1 MIRLKTLLQEAAD
14 DLNPKLRVLFVGDSE
29 VTAPYSFANQLTK
42 TLDIKSKVVGF
53 KNASS
58 LQIYKLVKSML
69 PRKKIS
75 ASNNIDTSWFN
86 SIFDFADLGSTGP
99 TYDVITIM
107 AGGSDGAPGKERR
120 SIRDL
125 ELAFELAKE
134 SGAKLIAI
142 SNATKSYL
150 ETDDALYKDHGY
162 PSNDAIGVWV
172 NNQTISDAV
181 IDVNSMS
188 KNKFAQDHVQLSPNA
203 HRDIAD
209 EWKSIVSSFNLK
221 IIPKEKTSDDITAV
235 NAREIPVMTYDTITG
250 NYDSS
255 IVDQATI
262 LLTGFE
268 GFLSTAMWDVNNW
281 RIGYG
286 SSTITNSAGKIITLS
301 NKKNEK
307 PNITITGEDASRD
320 LKRRLVN
327 EFIPSMMSQLGD
339 AANTLSN
346 GTLAALV
353 SVTYNYGSLPR
364 SVVLAAKSKNIN
376 RLIDAVRA
384 LETDNNGINKKRR
397 NKEADYIANAEAGGR
412 GSEKQSEKQIEF
424 TQGENADAM
433 KIMAVLINKGLS
445 VAGAAGIVGNMMVES
460 NFKTSVL
467 GDNGTSI
474 GLCQWHFERKDK
486 LFSWAKENGYDP
498 LSTNGQLEYL
508 WWELG
513 TSFSKLK
520 SDLKI
525 IQDPQAA
532 AYQFAKEFERPKN
545 ISANR
550 SVYAQQYFNEYN
562 SATSNKSI
570 IVNKADAFSGTKTIV
585 IGDSITPHLA
595 KAAGFKS
602 GPQARGTGDYSGVG
616 LWFGGIGLSSLQK
629 MAAGYKTVHLDVKNV
644 VITIGTNG
652 YGGTGG
658 VGGLATNLKRI
669 FPNAKLFVCQGA
681 YGPKWKNTSYP
692 HLANYTDQ
700 YMINFYNAFAAAGIT
715 VVPFPIKDTVTQL
728 HTPSV
733 PVYKKWG
740 SYINSNS

>member
-235 NAREIPVMTYDTITG
+235 NAPEIPVMTYDTITG

-307 PNITITGEDASRD
+307 PNITITGEDAARD
-320 LKRRLVN
+320 LKRRLAD
-327 EFIPSMMSQLGD
+327 EFIPKVLKQLG
-339 AANTLSN
+339 A
-346 GTLAALV
+346 
-353 SVTYNYGSLPR
+353 
-364 SVVLAAKSKNIN
+364 
-376 RLIDAVRA
+376 
-384 LETDNNGINKKRR
+384 
-397 NKEADYIANAEAGGR
+397 
-412 GSEKQSEKQIEF
+412 
-424 TQGENADAM
+424 
-433 KIMAVLINKGLS
+433 
-445 VAGAAGIVGNMMVES
+445 
-460 NFKTSVL
+460 
-467 GDNGTSI
+467 
-474 GLCQWHFERKDK
+474 
-486 LFSWAKENGYDP
+486 
-498 LSTNGQLEYL
+498 
-508 WWELG
+508 
-513 TSFSKLK
+513 
-520 SDLKI
+520 
-525 IQDPQAA
+525 
-532 AYQFAKEFERPKN
+532 
-545 ISANR
+545 SAN
-550 SVYAQQYFNEYN
+550 Y
-562 SATSNKSI
+562 
-570 IVNKADAFSGTKTIV
+570 
-585 IGDSITPHLA
+585 
-595 KAAGFKS
+595 
-602 GPQARGTGDYSGVG
+602 
-616 LWFGGIGLSSLQK
+616 W
-629 MAAGYKTVHLDVKNV
+629 
-644 VITIGTNG
+644 
-652 YGGTGG
+652 
-658 VGGLATNLKRI
+658 
-669 FPNAKLFVCQGA
+669 
-681 YGPKWKNTSYP
+681 
-692 HLANYTDQ
+692 
-700 YMINFYNAFAAAGIT
+700 
-715 VVPFPIKDTVTQL
+715 
-728 HTPSV
+728 
-733 PVYKKWG
+733 
-740 SYINSNS
+740 

>member
-397 NKEADYIANAEAGGR
+397 NKEADYIANAEAGGG

-498 LSTNGQLEYL
+498 LSTNGKLEYL

-562 SATSNKSI
+562 SATSNKST
-570 IVNKADAFSGTKTIV
+570 IVNKADEFSGTKTIV

-595 KAAGFKS
+595 IAAGFKS

-669 FPNAKLFVCQGA
+669 FPNANLFVCQGA
-681 YGPKWKNTSYP
+681 YGPKWKNTKYP

-715 VVPFPIKDTVTQL
+715 VVPYPIKDTVL
-728 HTPSV
+728 NVHTPSV

-740 SYINSNS
+740 SYINSHG

>member
-1 MIRLKTLLQEAAD
+1 
-14 DLNPKLRVLFVGDSE
+14 
-29 VTAPYSFANQLTK
+29 
-42 TLDIKSKVVGF
+42 
-53 KNASS
+53 
-58 LQIYKLVKSML
+58 
-69 PRKKIS
+69 
-75 ASNNIDTSWFN
+75 
-86 SIFDFADLGSTGP
+86 
-99 TYDVITIM
+99 
-107 AGGSDGAPGKERR
+107 
-120 SIRDL
+120 
-125 ELAFELAKE
+125 
-134 SGAKLIAI
+134 
-142 SNATKSYL
+142 
-150 ETDDALYKDHGY
+150 
-162 PSNDAIGVWV
+162 
-172 NNQTISDAV
+172 
-181 IDVNSMS
+181 
-188 KNKFAQDHVQLSPNA
+188 
-203 HRDIAD
+203 
-209 EWKSIVSSFNLK
+209 
-221 IIPKEKTSDDITAV
+221 
-235 NAREIPVMTYDTITG
+235 
-250 NYDSS
+250 
-255 IVDQATI
+255 
-262 LLTGFE
+262 
-268 GFLSTAMWDVNNW
+268 
-281 RIGYG
+281 
-286 SSTITNSAGKIITLS
+286 
-301 NKKNEK
+301 
-307 PNITITGEDASRD
+307 
-320 LKRRLVN
+320 
-327 EFIPSMMSQLGD
+327 
-339 AANTLSN
+339 
-346 GTLAALV
+346 
-353 SVTYNYGSLPR
+353 
-364 SVVLAAKSKNIN
+364 
-376 RLIDAVRA
+376 
-384 LETDNNGINKKRR
+384 
-397 NKEADYIANAEAGGR
+397 
-412 GSEKQSEKQIEF
+412 
-424 TQGENADAM
+424 M
-433 KIMAVLINKGLS
+433 KI
-445 VAGAAGIVGNMMVES
+445 ES

-486 LFSWAKENGYDP
+486 LFSWAKENGHDP
-498 LSTNGQLEYL
+498 VSTNGQLEYL